1 MCFKFTLLYNRGVIV
16 VYIKRIENFRYK
28 KMNTKF
34 IKIFLALTIFLGSSC
49 YIDASEVMFN
59 NSSNKSFSNDDSKVV
74 YKKNENGTLLIPENA
89 KELIGL
95 GSGPFIRLKNGQ
107 IFTVTGGKN
116 ASLSNDD
123 GKTWTHHQI
132 LDKKANDIS
141 SPVFIETKD
150 GIIVLAYVNLEE
162 KFWDWDKD
170 ILDAPNAVLPTY
182 TIRSFDGGK
191 TWQDNQKLHDD
202 WTGMIRSIIE
212 TREGNVVFTTMKL
225 KHNPGSHV
233 VLTYTSGD
241 NGATWKQSNI
251 LACDTCSG
259 DHSGLME
266 STIVQLNNGKLW
278 QLIRTNWGYFEESFS
293 SDQGI
298 TWSNPQKTDIDAST
312 APAALTRLASGRLI
326 LVWNR
331 EYPEGKSSYPLI
343 GGKENPNLSEAPTSW
358 QREEL
363 SMAFSDDDGKNWTS
377 PVVVAKVYKDD
388 SYVFEQWNIRRW
400 LSYPQVFEVSPGK
413 IWVTSDFGGVRLEVN
428 EKDFIKP
435 LVEKGYKPTAD
446 TKILLKDGVEELRDV
461 KGAGP
466 YIRLNNNKIFTIQG
480 NQALLSNDNGKSW
493 TQFPIL
499 DKEKYHISS
508 PVYVESKTGTIIVA
522 FSNMKEKIWDWD
534 KNINDSPNA
543 KLPTYTIRSKDGG
556 KTWINLQKQHDEWTG
571 ALRQMIETKKGN
583 IVFTT
588 MMLKHNPGRHTVLT
602 YTSKNDGK
610 KWKRSN
616 ILDQGGTG
624 DHSGLMESTI
634 IQLNNGNIWQL
645 IRTNWGY
652 LYESFSKN
660 EGKKWSE
667 PIKTNIDASTSP
679 PALLRLKSGRLVL
692 VWNRIYP
699 EGETAET
706 YKLNDVNLNVS
717 DVPTSWQRDELAVMS
732 SLDDGKSWS
741 EPIVIAK
748 MNKNS
753 DFVHTHWSSGQLSYP
768 HIFEIHPG
776 EIWITTEAGSLRSKI
791 NEDFLDT
798 VNNTMNH

>member
-1 MCFKFTLLYNRGVIV
+1 MIKKNTTHTLLLVFTLL
-16 VYIKRIENFRYK
+16 F
-28 KMNTKF
+28 
-34 IKIFLALTIFLGSSC
+34 GSILNLISSELSP
-49 YIDASEVMFN
+49 ASYE
-59 NSSNKSFSNDDSKVV
+59 NSSNSNLPSKVN
-74 YKKNENGTLLIPENA
+74 YKKTTNGSLLIPENA
-89 KELIGL
+89 KELSGI

-107 IFTVTGGKN
+107 IFTVTEGMN
-116 ASLSNDD
+116 ASISHDN
-123 GKTWTHHQI
+123 GKTWIHYPI
-132 LDKKANDIS
+132 LDKTAYGIS

-150 GIIVLAYVNLEE
+150 GIIVLAYVNLKE
-162 KFWDWDKD
+162 KFWDWDKKS
-170 ILDAPNAVLPTY
+170 LDSPNAILPTY

-212 TREGNVVFTTMKL
+212 TKEGNVVFTTMKL

-266 STIVQLNNGKLW
+266 SAIVQLNNRKLW

-293 SDQGI
+293 NDQGI
-298 TWSNPQKTDIDAST
+298 TWSKPQKTAIDASS

-331 EYPEGKSSYPLI
+331 MYPEGKSSYPLI
-343 GGKENPNLSEAPTSW
+343 GGKENPNLSEIPASW

-363 SMAFSDDDGKNWTS
+363 AMAFSDNDGKNWTT
-377 PVVVAKVYKDD
+377 PVVVAKVAKDD
-388 SYVFEQWNIRRW
+388 SYVFKQWDIKRW
-400 LSYPQVFEVSPGK
+400 LSYPQLFEASPGK
-413 IWVTSDFGGVRLEVN
+413 IWITSDFGGVRIEIN
-428 EKDFIKP
+428 EKDFTKS
-435 LVEKGYKPTAD
+435 LLEEGYRPTAD
-446 TKILLKDGVEELRDV
+446 TRILLKDGVEELRDI

-466 YIRLNNNKIFTIQG
+466 YIRLKNGKIFTIQG
-480 NQALLSNDNGKSW
+480 NQALLSDDNGESW

-499 DKEKYHISS
+499 DNEKYQIAS

-522 FSNMKEKIWDWD
+522 FSNMKEKVWDWD
-534 KNINDSPNA
+534 NKLHDAPNA
-543 KLPTYTIRSKDGG
+543 KLPTYTVRSKDGG
-556 KTWINLQKQHDEWTG
+556 KTWISLQKLHDEWTG
-571 ALRQMIETKKGN
+571 ALRQMIETRKGN

-588 MMLKHNPGRHTVLT
+588 MMLKHVPGHHTVLT
-602 YTSKNDGK
+602 YNSINDGK
-610 KWKRSN
+610 KWMRSN

-634 IQLNNGNIWQL
+634 IQLNDGKIWQL

-667 PIKTNIDASTSP
+667 PIKTNIDASSSP
-679 PALLRLKSGRLVL
+679 PAILRLKSGRLVL
-692 VWNRIYP
+692 VWNRIFP
-699 EGETAET
+699 EGKTAET
-706 YKLNDVNLNVS
+706 YKLKDINLNQS

-732 SLDDGKSWS
+732 SMDDGKTWTNT
-741 EPIVIAK
+741 IIIAK

-753 DFVHTHWSSGQLSYP
+753 DFVHKHWSSGQLSYP
-768 HIFEIHPG
+768 HIFEPFPG
-776 EIWITTEAGSLRSKI
+776 EIWITTEAGSLRTKI

-798 VNNTMNH
+798 GN